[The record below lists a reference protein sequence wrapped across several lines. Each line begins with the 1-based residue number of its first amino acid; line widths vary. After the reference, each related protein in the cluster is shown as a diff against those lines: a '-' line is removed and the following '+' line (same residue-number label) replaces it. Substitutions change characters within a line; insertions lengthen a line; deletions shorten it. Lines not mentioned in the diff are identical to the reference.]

1 MIVLKMLNI
10 SNYALIDHLEIEF
23 SSGLNVLSGETGAG
37 KSIIVGA
44 ISLLMGGRTQGEYI
58 RNKDQKTWVEGCFDF
73 PLSQEL
79 QDMAGEMG
87 ISLEEDYL
95 VIRREINPNGKS
107 IARING
113 VVVQAGFLKVF
124 ASKFLNIYGQHDFQI
139 LSDPSNHLAIL
150 DNAGKVKISSL
161 KKEVREKYAEFDEKK
176 KKAEDLKKKI
186 LTEEQKK
193 DFLAF
198 QYEELEKI
206 DIKGPEEDAEIDQE
220 LLILEN
226 QEKISQLTYK
236 ASESLYGQGSAYE
249 KIGNALSEI
258 SQLSRF
264 IEKVKETEE
273 RLNNIYFELEDIVLE
288 IKNYIK
294 EEEFDQKKL
303 DLLSE
308 RKFNLQ
314 RIKKKY
320 NLDLKGLLDKKEEI
334 AQELEILSNT
344 AFYLEQAERELEIA
358 FNLYSEKAEELSSL
372 RKEVAKELEENIK
385 KELAWLGMN
394 NVVFKTLFEKVNP
407 GTNGT
412 DSVEFLISA
421 NLGEEPKGIAKIASG
436 GEMSRIMLS
445 LKVIITEDGI
455 SSMIFDEVDSG
466 IGGETI
472 LKVAEKLLQVS
483 REKQVLC
490 VTHSPQMAAVA
501 KSHFLISKIE
511 KNNRT
516 ETKVEAL
523 EDEERIT
530 EISRMLGDRS
540 EAGRKFAEKLLNT

>member
-1 MIVLKMLNI
+1 MLNI

-236 ASESLYGQGSAYE
+236 ASENLYGQGSAYE

-523 EDEERIT
+523 GDEERIT

>member
-1 MIVLKMLNI
+1 MLKMLNI

-79 QDMAGEMG
+79 QDMAEEMG

-150 DNAGKVKISSL
+150 DNAGKVKISIL

-198 QYEELEKI
+198 QYEELGKI
-206 DIKGPEEDAEIDQE
+206 DIKGPEEDVEIDQE

-236 ASESLYGQGSAYE
+236 ASENLYGQGSAYE

-294 EEEFDQKKL
+294 DEEFDQKKL

>member
-236 ASESLYGQGSAYE
+236 ASENLYGQGSAYE

>member
-1 MIVLKMLNI
+1 
-10 SNYALIDHLEIEF
+10 
-23 SSGLNVLSGETGAG
+23 
-37 KSIIVGA
+37 
-44 ISLLMGGRTQGEYI
+44 
-58 RNKDQKTWVEGCFDF
+58 
-73 PLSQEL
+73 
-79 QDMAGEMG
+79 
-87 ISLEEDYL
+87 
-95 VIRREINPNGKS
+95 
-107 IARING
+107 
-113 VVVQAGFLKVF
+113 
-124 ASKFLNIYGQHDFQI
+124 
-139 LSDPSNHLAIL
+139 
-150 DNAGKVKISSL
+150 
-161 KKEVREKYAEFDEKK
+161 
-176 KKAEDLKKKI
+176 
-186 LTEEQKK
+186 
-193 DFLAF
+193 
-198 QYEELEKI
+198 
-206 DIKGPEEDAEIDQE
+206 
-220 LLILEN
+220 
-226 QEKISQLTYK
+226 
-236 ASESLYGQGSAYE
+236 
-249 KIGNALSEI
+249 
-258 SQLSRF
+258 
-264 IEKVKETEE
+264 
-273 RLNNIYFELEDIVLE
+273 
-288 IKNYIK
+288 
-294 EEEFDQKKL
+294 
-303 DLLSE
+303 
-308 RKFNLQ
+308 
-314 RIKKKY
+314 
-320 NLDLKGLLDKKEEI
+320 
-334 AQELEILSNT
+334 
-344 AFYLEQAERELEIA
+344 LEIA

>member
-236 ASESLYGQGSAYE
+236 ASENLYGQGSAYE

-294 EEEFDQKKL
+294 DEEFDQKKL

-523 EDEERIT
+523 GDEERIT

>member
-236 ASESLYGQGSAYE
+236 ASENLYGQGSAYE

-421 NLGEEPKGIAKIASG
+421 NLGEKPKGIAKIASG

>member
-79 QDMAGEMG
+79 QDMAEEMG

-150 DNAGKVKISSL
+150 DNAGKVKISIL

-198 QYEELEKI
+198 QYEELGKI
-206 DIKGPEEDAEIDQE
+206 DIKGPEEDVEIDQE

-236 ASESLYGQGSAYE
+236 ASENLYGQGSAYE

-294 EEEFDQKKL
+294 DEEFDQKKL

>member
-79 QDMAGEMG
+79 LDMAGEMG

-176 KKAEDLKKKI
+176 KKAEDLKKRI

-236 ASESLYGQGSAYE
+236 ASENLYGQGSAYE

-294 EEEFDQKKL
+294 DEEFDQKKL

-320 NLDLKGLLDKKEEI
+320 NLDLKSLLDKKDEI

-523 EDEERIT
+523 GDEERIT

>member
-1 MIVLKMLNI
+1 MIVLRMLNI
-10 SNYALIDHLEIEF
+10 SNYALIDHLELEF

-58 RNKDQKTWVEGCFDF
+58 RNKDKKTWVEGCFDF
-73 PLSQEL
+73 TLSREL
-79 QDMAGEMG
+79 QEMSEEMG

-139 LSDPSNHLAIL
+139 LSDPSNHLEIL
-150 DNAGKVKISSL
+150 DNAGKEKIFNL
-161 KKEVREKYAEFDEKK
+161 KKEVREKYSELDKKK

-186 LTEEQKK
+186 QTEEQKK

-198 QYEELEKI
+198 QFEELEKI
-206 DIKGPEEDAEIDQE
+206 EIKGPEEDVEIDQE

-236 ASESLYGQGSAYE
+236 ASENLYGQDSAYE
-249 KIGNALSEI
+249 KIGNALSGI
-258 SQLSRF
+258 SELTRY

-294 EEEFDQKKL
+294 EEDFDQKKL

-320 NLDLKGLLDKKEEI
+320 NLDLKGLLEKKDEI
-334 AQELEILSNT
+334 SEELEILSNT
-344 AFYLEQAERELEIA
+344 SFYLEQAEKELGIVLKSY
-358 FNLYSEKAEELSSL
+358 NQKADELSSL
-372 RKEVAKELEENIK
+372 RKEVAEELEKNIK

-394 NVVFKTLFEKVNP
+394 NVVFRTVFEKINP
-407 GTNGT
+407 GANGT

-421 NLGEEPKGIAKIASG
+421 NLGEEPKAIAKIASG

-455 SSMIFDEVDSG
+455 STMIFDEVDSG

-472 LKVAEKLLQVS
+472 LKVAEKLLQVAK
-483 REKQVLC
+483 EKQVLC
-490 VTHSPQMAAVA
+490 VTHSPHMAAVA
-501 KSHFLISKIE
+501 DSHYLISKIE
-511 KNNRT
+511 TNNRT
-516 ETKVEAL
+516 QTTVKAL
-523 EDEERIT
+523 DNEERIT

-540 EAGRKFAEKLLNT
+540 EAGRKFAAKLLNT

>member
-236 ASESLYGQGSAYE
+236 ASENLYGQGSAYE

-294 EEEFDQKKL
+294 DEEFDQKKL

-320 NLDLKGLLDKKEEI
+320 NLDLKSLLDKKDEI

>member
-124 ASKFLNIYGQHDFQI
+124 SSKFLNIYGQHDFQI

-236 ASESLYGQGSAYE
+236 ASENLYGQGSAYE

-421 NLGEEPKGIAKIASG
+421 NLGEKPKGIAKIASG

>member
-1 MIVLKMLNI
+1 MIVLRMLNI
-10 SNYALIDHLEIEF
+10 SNYALIDHLELEF

-58 RNKDQKTWVEGCFDF
+58 RNKDKKTWVEGCFDF
-73 PLSQEL
+73 TLSREL
-79 QDMAGEMG
+79 QEMSEEMG

-139 LSDPSNHLAIL
+139 LSDPSNHLEIL
-150 DNAGKVKISSL
+150 DNAGKEKIFNL
-161 KKEVREKYAEFDEKK
+161 KKEVREKYSELDKKK

-186 LTEEQKK
+186 QTEEQKK

-198 QYEELEKI
+198 QFEELEKI
-206 DIKGPEEDAEIDQE
+206 EIKGSEEDVEIDQE

-236 ASESLYGQGSAYE
+236 ASENLYGQDSAYE
-249 KIGNALSEI
+249 KIGNALSGI
-258 SQLSRF
+258 SELTRY

-294 EEEFDQKKL
+294 EEDFDQKKL

-320 NLDLKGLLDKKEEI
+320 NLDLKGLLEKKDEI
-334 AQELEILSNT
+334 SEELEILSNT
-344 AFYLEQAERELEIA
+344 SFYLEQAEKELGIVLKSY
-358 FNLYSEKAEELSSL
+358 NQKADELSSL
-372 RKEVAKELEENIK
+372 RKEVAEELEKNIK

-394 NVVFKTLFEKVNP
+394 NVVFRTVFEKINP
-407 GTNGT
+407 GANGT

-421 NLGEEPKGIAKIASG
+421 NLGEEPKAIAKIASG

-455 SSMIFDEVDSG
+455 STMIFDEVDSG

-472 LKVAEKLLQVS
+472 LKVAEKLLQVAK
-483 REKQVLC
+483 EKQVLC
-490 VTHSPQMAAVA
+490 VTHSPHMAAVA
-501 KSHFLISKIE
+501 DSHYLISKIE
-511 KNNRT
+511 TNNRT
-516 ETKVEAL
+516 QTTVKAL
-523 EDEERIT
+523 DNEERIT

-540 EAGRKFAEKLLNT
+540 EAGRKFAAKLLNT